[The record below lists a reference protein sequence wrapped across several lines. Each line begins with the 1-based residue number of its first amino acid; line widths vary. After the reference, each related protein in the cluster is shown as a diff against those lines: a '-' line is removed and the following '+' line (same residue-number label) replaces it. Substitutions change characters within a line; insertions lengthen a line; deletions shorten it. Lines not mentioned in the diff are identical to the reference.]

1 MSWSMYTA
9 TFHATK
15 PSFMPDIKDP
25 VAVAD
30 VVRRGLDWMAPSIDI
45 RPDEITVRLSMIAPS
60 GEAALA
66 HFRGSFKSALFTAGT
81 PQVGNWPLERF
92 NVDAGVPADVQAAI
106 DAGASI
112 AGSST
117 PTGLQAVV

>member
-15 PSFMPDIKDP
+15 PLFMPAIEDP
-25 VAVAD
+25 DAVAE
-30 VVRRGLDWMAPSIDI
+30 VVRRGLDWMVPSVDI
-45 RPDEITVRLSMIAPS
+45 RADEVTVRLSMNAPS

-81 PQVGNWPLERF
+81 PQVGSWPLERF
-92 NVDAGVPADVQAAI
+92 SVDAGLPSEVQAAI
-106 DAGASI
+106 DAGATI
-112 AGSST
+112 AGASS
-117 PTGLQAVV
+117 PAALHAVV